1 MEETPAT
8 APPVAVETTLLSLP
22 PECHACILLAA
33 SLREIGRAASVCK
46 DWRAVVQDAA
56 LWHTLLRVVWRVEK
70 RVEFPRHTFLARL
83 REYRVHCTRQRLNA
97 VGSAWLSES
106 TAECDADLARQ
117 HATPHAAGGGGAL
130 DAHSVQQLE
139 YTGSLG
145 DAPGNETV
153 GIAAGLLRTWPVGP
167 SAGYAAAEGAV
178 TLPAGGGVQLR
189 YFETEIANQGAHGY
203 IAVGWCR
210 MTYPQRCR
218 QPGWERHSYGYHGDD
233 GRAYS
238 GCGYGKRFGPTFGT
252 GQVVGSGIV
261 EVHGDSY
268 EEKGAYIF
276 YTVDGEVV
284 GTPFK
289 RVPRPERLHPC
300 AAPAQQSP
308 SAAHFSGAQFSG
320 AADPAPPLSLSL
332 GRCVGLHS
340 PGESVR
346 LHFGGSAAGFL
357 ASAPPAPPA
366 PFAFDLNA
374 FVASLT
380 PHPGLVPPAPREP
393 PSEPTEPT
401 PEAQE
406 LGRRIQ
412 EALEAE
418 EAAAAAEG
426 EGEGEGDASD
436 DDESADEDP
445 GSDGEE
451 AEGAGLAAS
460 LQELLS
466 LINDEADDSEATMAE
481 MRFYLHSRLGPQAHN
496 LHASWGA
503 SSINDLN
510 ATRLRHLCA
519 LVLQHE

>member
-1 MEETPAT
+1 MADAT
-8 APPVAVETTLLSLP
+8 AAESPVPIATTLLSLP

-300 AAPAQQSP
+300 
-308 SAAHFSGAQFSG
+308 
-320 AADPAPPLSLSL
+320 
-332 GRCVGLHS
+332 VGLHS

-412 EALEAE
+412 EAFEAE

-426 EGEGEGDASD
+426 EGEGEGDASDD